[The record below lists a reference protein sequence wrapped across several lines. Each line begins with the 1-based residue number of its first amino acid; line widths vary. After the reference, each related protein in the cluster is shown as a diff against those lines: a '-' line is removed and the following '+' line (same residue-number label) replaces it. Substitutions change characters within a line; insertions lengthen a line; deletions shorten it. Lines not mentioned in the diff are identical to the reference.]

1 MQKKNLI
8 DFPGLKNCKNGRGPD
23 LATCRAHKS
32 GPSGAHVISFNVL
45 RPLEAPLL
53 ENRAAGA
60 AHLPWPSALSQFEE
74 RSTTESGTMEE
85 PLPGEEVLE
94 PDAEATPE
102 LEAEQAPGALCE
114 EELGAGQVAD
124 GADVAT
130 EALEP
135 AEEESEA
142 RPVADGAGV
151 ATEEQPEPAAA
162 PSPARAGGAVIMSCG
177 IRTRDGDSL
186 LVRFVNHEGWLEA
199 RALDCSGGNVGRVVL
214 CGLADDDAA
223 AQRRL
228 CEDLAPR
235 LIVRD
240 GALALGEAPVVEA
253 PAPALAEAPAPA
265 PSSRRR
271 RRRSTRAG
279 AGARSAAAEAPAP
292 AAEAPM
298 APTEPAEPPVE
309 SAPVPLRKVRFAN
322 TFQSGRFGA
331 IDAVDGARAGGANAF
346 GFGSVEYD
354 DEDPTSPVALV
365 RRDSAAWRVAELAA
379 MRASIALTRAK
390 EASSGANLAH
400 HRDNRSMWTGLVATA
415 SAKAKWKA
423 LSKRK
428 SRVTALPPARSYDT
442 TPTMRRRQRDREAMK
457 RWWAADAPPWEREV
471 TAALAVRTAPAP
483 LMRVPRPASAAV
495 DIGAIAAA
503 AVPRL
508 RPKTAPVPR
517 QSFFATAGAT
527 ETGAGA
533 GRRRLA
539 PASPYYGRASRG
551 TAARC
556 GPCGGRHR
564 CPSTQL
570 WFLFLPPFA
579 PESVVSAREELAF

>member
-1 MQKKNLI
+1 
-8 DFPGLKNCKNGRGPD
+8 
-23 LATCRAHKS
+23 
-32 GPSGAHVISFNVL
+32 
-45 RPLEAPLL
+45 
-53 ENRAAGA
+53 
-60 AHLPWPSALSQFEE
+60 
-74 RSTTESGTMEE
+74 MEE
-85 PLPGEEVLE
+85 PPPGEEVLA

-102 LEAEQAPGALCE
+102 LEAERAPGALCE
-114 EELGAGQVAD
+114 EELGAGPVAD
-124 GADVAT
+124 GAVAT
-130 EALEP
+130 EELEP

-151 ATEEQPEPAAA
+151 ATEEEPEPAAA

-223 AQRRL
+223 AQRRV

-265 PSSRRR
+265 LNAAPAPAPAPS
-271 RRRSTRAG
+271 
-279 AGARSAAAEAPAP
+279 AAEAPAP

-298 APTEPAEPPVE
+298 APTEPEESPVE

-331 IDAVDGARAGGANAF
+331 IDAVDGAHAGAANAF
-346 GFGSVEYD
+346 GFESKEYD

-471 TAALAVRTAPAP
+471 TAALAVRTAPAS

-517 QSFFATAGAT
+517 QVVS
-527 ETGAGA
+527 
-533 GRRRLA
+533 RRPAPRKPA
-539 PASPYYGRASRG
+539 PAPDGNWPLPHLLRPRVA
-551 TAARC
+551 
-556 GPCGGRHR
+556 RHR
-564 CPSTQL
+564 EAMESLRRTYRCP
-570 WFLFLPPFA
+570 
-579 PESVVSAREELAF
+579 

>member
-1 MQKKNLI
+1 
-8 DFPGLKNCKNGRGPD
+8 
-23 LATCRAHKS
+23 
-32 GPSGAHVISFNVL
+32 
-45 RPLEAPLL
+45 
-53 ENRAAGA
+53 
-60 AHLPWPSALSQFEE
+60 
-74 RSTTESGTMEE
+74 
-85 PLPGEEVLE
+85 
-94 PDAEATPE
+94 
-102 LEAEQAPGALCE
+102 
-114 EELGAGQVAD
+114 
-124 GADVAT
+124 
-130 EALEP
+130 
-135 AEEESEA
+135 
-142 RPVADGAGV
+142 
-151 ATEEQPEPAAA
+151 
-162 PSPARAGGAVIMSCG
+162 
-177 IRTRDGDSL
+177 
-186 LVRFVNHEGWLEA
+186 
-199 RALDCSGGNVGRVVL
+199 
-214 CGLADDDAA
+214 
-223 AQRRL
+223 
-228 CEDLAPR
+228 
-235 LIVRD
+235 
-240 GALALGEAPVVEA
+240 
-253 PAPALAEAPAPA
+253 
-265 PSSRRR
+265 
-271 RRRSTRAG
+271 
-279 AGARSAAAEAPAP
+279 
-292 AAEAPM
+292 M
-298 APTEPAEPPVE
+298 APTEPEESPVE

-495 DIGAIAAA
+495 DISAIAAA

-517 QSFFATAGAT
+517 QVVFRG
-527 ETGAGA
+527 
-533 GRRRLA
+533 GRRHGNRRRRRTATGPCLT
-539 PASPYYGRASRG
+539 YCGRASRG
-551 TAARC
+551 TAGDRVHAADVPN
-556 GPCGGRHR
+556 GVP
-564 CPSTQL
+564 
-570 WFLFLPPFA
+570 
-579 PESVVSAREELAF
+579 

>member
-1 MQKKNLI
+1 
-8 DFPGLKNCKNGRGPD
+8 
-23 LATCRAHKS
+23 
-32 GPSGAHVISFNVL
+32 
-45 RPLEAPLL
+45 
-53 ENRAAGA
+53 
-60 AHLPWPSALSQFEE
+60 
-74 RSTTESGTMEE
+74 MEE
-85 PLPGEEVLE
+85 EQSAPAPIVGEELPGE
-94 PDAEATPE
+94 AELE
-102 LEAEQAPGALCE
+102 LEAEQAPGAQCE

-130 EALEP
+130 ETLEP

-151 ATEEQPEPAAA
+151 ATEEEPEPAAA

-199 RALDCSGGNVGRVVL
+199 RALDCSGGSVGRVVL

-223 AQRRL
+223 AQRRV

-235 LIVRD
+235 LVVRD
-240 GALALGEAPVVEA
+240 GALALGEAPLVEA

-265 PSSRRR
+265 PLVE
-271 RRRSTRAG
+271 AP
-279 AGARSAAAEAPAP
+279 APALNAAPAPAPAAAEAPAP

-298 APTEPAEPPVE
+298 APTEPEESPVE

-365 RRDSAAWRVAELAA
+365 RRCEAASTVADLAM

-517 QSFFATAGAT
+517 QVVVS
-527 ETGAGA
+527 
-533 GRRRLA
+533 RRPAPRPA
-539 PASPYYGRASRG
+539 PAPEEGDWPLPHLLRPRVA
-551 TAARC
+551 
-556 GPCGGRHR
+556 RHR
-564 CPSTQL
+564 EAMESMRRTYRCP
-570 WFLFLPPFA
+570 
-579 PESVVSAREELAF
+579 

>member
-1 MQKKNLI
+1 
-8 DFPGLKNCKNGRGPD
+8 
-23 LATCRAHKS
+23 
-32 GPSGAHVISFNVL
+32 
-45 RPLEAPLL
+45 
-53 ENRAAGA
+53 
-60 AHLPWPSALSQFEE
+60 
-74 RSTTESGTMEE
+74 MEE
-85 PLPGEEVLE
+85 PPPGEEVLA

-102 LEAEQAPGALCE
+102 LEAEQAPGAQCE
-114 EELGAGQVAD
+114 EELGARPAVDA
-124 GADVAT
+124 VAT
-130 EALEP
+130 EELEP

-151 ATEEQPEPAAA
+151 ATEEEPEPAAA

-235 LIVRD
+235 LVVRD

-265 PSSRRR
+265 PLVEAPAAARHAAPA
-271 RRRSTRAG
+271 RAP
-279 AGARSAAAEAPAP
+279 AAAEAPAP

-298 APTEPAEPPVE
+298 APTEPEESPVE

-354 DEDPTSPVALV
+354 DEDPTSPAALV

-495 DIGAIAAA
+495 DISAIAAA

-517 QSFFATAGAT
+517 QVVS
-527 ETGAGA
+527 
-533 GRRRLA
+533 RRPAPRKPA
-539 PASPYYGRASRG
+539 PAPDGAWPLPHLLRPRVA
-551 TAARC
+551 
-556 GPCGGRHR
+556 RHR
-564 CPSTQL
+564 EAMESMRRTYRCP
-570 WFLFLPPFA
+570 
-579 PESVVSAREELAF
+579 

>member
-1 MQKKNLI
+1 
-8 DFPGLKNCKNGRGPD
+8 
-23 LATCRAHKS
+23 
-32 GPSGAHVISFNVL
+32 
-45 RPLEAPLL
+45 
-53 ENRAAGA
+53 
-60 AHLPWPSALSQFEE
+60 
-74 RSTTESGTMEE
+74 MEE
-85 PLPGEEVLE
+85 PLPGEEVLAPE
-94 PDAEATPE
+94 SEATPE
-102 LEAEQAPGALCE
+102 LEAQEPMARCQE
-114 EELGAGQVAD
+114 EELGAG
-124 GADVAT
+124 
-130 EALEP
+130 
-135 AEEESEA
+135 
-142 RPVADGAGV
+142 PVADGAV
-151 ATEEQPEPAAA
+151 ATEELEPAVEEPEARPVVVDGAVVATEEEPEPPAAA
-162 PSPARAGGAVIMSCG
+162 PSPARAEGGAVILSRGVM
-177 IRTRDGDSL
+177 TRDRDWL

-265 PSSRRR
+265 PLVE
-271 RRRSTRAG
+271 AP
-279 AGARSAAAEAPAP
+279 APALNAAPAPAPAAAEAPAP

-298 APTEPAEPPVE
+298 APTEPEESPVE

-517 QSFFATAGAT
+517 QVVS
-527 ETGAGA
+527 
-533 GRRRLA
+533 RRPAPRKPA
-539 PASPYYGRASRG
+539 PAPDGDWPLPHLLRPRVA
-551 TAARC
+551 
-556 GPCGGRHR
+556 RHR
-564 CPSTQL
+564 EAMESMRRTYRCP
-570 WFLFLPPFA
+570 
-579 PESVVSAREELAF
+579 